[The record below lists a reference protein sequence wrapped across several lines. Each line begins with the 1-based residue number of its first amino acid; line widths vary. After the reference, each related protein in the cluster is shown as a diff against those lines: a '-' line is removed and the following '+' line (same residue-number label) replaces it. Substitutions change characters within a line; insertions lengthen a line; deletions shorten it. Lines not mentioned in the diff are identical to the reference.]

1 MTGRLHDHHADAAS
15 NPEELS
21 PPERPAARGAIVGG
35 LLTILLTFGV
45 LGTWASIA
53 QLDSAVLASGVVV
66 VEGSRRDVQHLDGG
80 IVAELLVR
88 DGSVVRAGDP
98 LLRLDPTRPHAALGI
113 VQGQLDG
120 ARALHARLHA
130 ELQDLVEVQF
140 PPELLVRRGTA
151 SVAEL
156 MAGQA
161 AIFAARQD
169 TLKGQVRILRQRIAQ
184 LREQIAGLQ
193 AQERARER
201 QVQLIQ
207 DELVGVRLL
216 HERGLAPRTRLL
228 ALEREL
234 ARLLGEQGE
243 QLASMARA
251 AQAVG
256 EAELQILHTL
266 AAAREDSAR
275 SLQETQNRLLE
286 LQERL
291 MAAED
296 VVRRTEIRAPVD
308 GTVVGLEVHTV
319 GGIIQPGRTIMQI
332 VPSLEALAIEAQVHA
347 LDADALSLGMV
358 ATVSFPGFPQRSL
371 PILTAELVHVSADRF
386 VDDRTGTPY
395 FKVRLTLDEE
405 SLVHAAS
412 RRMGPGLPV
421 EVTIATGSRTALRY
435 LLDPLAGALS
445 QAMRER

>member
-1 MTGRLHDHHADAAS
+1 MTRPLGGHAMS
-15 NPEELS
+15 FV
-21 PPERPAARGAIVGG
+21 PPAEDLTAPWVPSTRGAIVGG
-35 LLTILLTFGV
+35 LLTILVTFGA
-45 LGTWASIA
+45 LGTWASLA
-53 QLDSAVLASGVVV
+53 HLDSAILASGVVV

-80 IVAELLVR
+80 IVAELLVKE
-88 DGSVVRAGDP
+88 GSAVRAGDT

-113 VQGQLDG
+113 VQGQIDA
-120 ARALHARLHA
+120 ARALLARTQA
-130 ELQDLVEVQF
+130 ELQDLTEIQF
-140 PPELLVRRGTA
+140 PPELIARQGIA

-156 MAGQA
+156 MAGQG
-161 AIFAARQD
+161 AIFSARQD
-169 TLKGQVRILRQRIAQ
+169 ALKGQVRILGQRIAQ

-216 HERGLAPRTRLL
+216 HERGLAPRIRLL

-266 AAAREDSAR
+266 AAAREDSAKV
-275 SLQETQNRLLE
+275 LHETQNRLLE

-291 MAAED
+291 TAAED

-308 GTVVGLEVHTV
+308 GTVVGLDVHTV
-319 GGIIQPGRTIMQI
+319 GGVVQPGRTIMQV
-332 VPSLEALAIEAQVHA
+332 VPAFEALAIEAQVHA
-347 LDADALSLGMV
+347 LDADALSLGMQ

-371 PILTAELVHVSADRF
+371 PTLRATVIHVSADRF
-386 VDDRTGTPY
+386 VDERSGTPY

-405 SLVHAAS
+405 SSRHGVA
-412 RRMGPGLPV
+412 RRMVPGLPV
-421 EVTIATGSRTALRY
+421 EVTVATGSRTALRY
-435 LLDPLAGALS
+435 LLDPLADAFT